1 MSRRL
6 QFRLFLAVLL
16 VPGTVFLLQ
25 AWNLLPLFSDS
36 SARDSAKAAVTAVAG
51 REGWLLSD
59 MLAKEVTPHDVRL
72 TLRRHLR
79 GADPESCRLIALADF
94 SIRTCE

>member
-1 MSRRL
+1 MNRRL
-6 QFRLFLAVLL
+6 QFWLFVIVLL
-16 VPGTVFLLQ
+16 VPGTVFLRQ
-25 AWNLLPLFSDS
+25 AWNLLPLFADS
-36 SARDSAKAAVTAVAG
+36 NARDAVKAAVTAVAG

-59 MLAKEVTPHDVRL
+59 MFVKEVTTHYVRL
-72 TLRRHLR
+72 TLRRHVR